1 MEQLFW
7 MLKHER
13 SVWERNWK
21 YSEASKR
28 LIEARA
34 GTRHTSAQRFSY
46 DFAKGII
53 FVVSSDGPVTV
64 FSDGM
69 SVTDLEV
76 RLLMKHRPSPEES
89 FTPEVAFSLLLKWGN
104 LSGMQETAQDSGD
117 W

>member
-1 MEQLFW
+1 

-13 SVWERNWK
+13 SVGAQLK

-76 RLLMKHRPSPEES
+76 RFADETPTKSPEES
-89 FTPEVAFSLLLKWGN
+89 FTPE
-104 LSGMQETAQDSGD
+104 
-117 W
+117 

>member
-1 MEQLFW
+1 VSQL
-7 MLKHER
+7 
-13 SVWERNWK
+13 K

-28 LIEARA
+28 LEARA

-64 FSDGM
+64 FSDM

-76 RLLMKHRPSPEES
+76 RFADETPTKAQKSPLHQS
-89 FTPEVAFSLLLKWGN
+89 SVFLLLK
-104 LSGMQETAQDSGD
+104 
-117 W
+117 